1 MAGQSVKRF
10 LKNLFNII
18 FKLFNFLQENI
29 ELEVNF
35 YPLETK
41 AVVSKRHSKCAASY
55 MCCISELVKT

>member
-41 AVVSKRHSKCAASY
+41 AVVNVLRLIMRCV
-55 MCCISELVKT
+55 SELVKTQQQV